1 MGVSAYFATNVRKK
15 CEAES
20 GVYLAPP
27 ILLGFIWF
35 YLFLFGWPAEPAAW
49 RVIRWLKAW
58 ATAVP
63 SNRVAL
69 YAL

>member
-1 MGVSAYFATNVRKK
+1 
-15 CEAES
+15 
-20 GVYLAPP
+20 LA
-27 ILLGFIWF
+27 G
-35 YLFLFGWPAEPAAW
+35 PAEPAAW